1 MLGSNVPIRI
11 PELGTIPG
19 CVTSFIVTLF
29 GMKVVPAGIGSVT
42 STFVAG
48 TVPVFCKEIV

>member
-19 CVTSFIVTLF
+19 CGMPFIVTLF